1 MAEEASSVSRIM
13 AQVMTT
19 LQVSGSR
26 GLGSTISRS
35 WWFFFFRVR
44 GGGRGGGKVLC
55 LQSAYRVFSWVENT
69 RVLANYDNNLTS
81 CFRDRCDEELQFCP

>member
-44 GGGRGGGKVLC
+44 GGGRGGVRFF
-55 LQSAYRVFSWVENT
+55 AFRVPTVYSPGWRIHGFWRT
-69 RVLANYDNNLTS
+69 MIIT
-81 CFRDRCDEELQFCP
+81 

>member
-35 WWFFFFRVR
+35 WWFFFLGE
-44 GGGRGGGKVLC
+44 GGGGGGGKVLC
-55 LQSAYRVFSWVENT
+55 L
-69 RVLANYDNNLTS
+69 
-81 CFRDRCDEELQFCP
+81 